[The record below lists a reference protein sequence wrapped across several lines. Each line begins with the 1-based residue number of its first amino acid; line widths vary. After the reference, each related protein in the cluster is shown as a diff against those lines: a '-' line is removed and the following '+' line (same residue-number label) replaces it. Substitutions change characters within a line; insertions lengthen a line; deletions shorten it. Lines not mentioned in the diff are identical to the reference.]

1 MANCHG
7 RIVLTRYRSSDEVR
21 LSTQA
26 AAGNLAGN
34 SDAWLLNALN
44 LFKKFPRFESS
55 PGHQIQILRIHFE
68 SNFFDLSDLDL
79 PCQRARFYALFSI
92 TGCGCMSTTL
102 EVVAAG
108 SRANQMR
115 SGRSV
120 PNDSRPMTD
129 WVEGRFQNR
138 TLSP

>member
-44 LFKKFPRFESS
+44 LF
-55 PGHQIQILRIHFE
+55 
-68 SNFFDLSDLDL
+68 
-79 PCQRARFYALFSI
+79 
-92 TGCGCMSTTL
+92 
-102 EVVAAG
+102 
-108 SRANQMR
+108 
-115 SGRSV
+115 
-120 PNDSRPMTD
+120 
-129 WVEGRFQNR
+129 
-138 TLSP
+138 